1 MNEWRATAPE
11 AVGCDAVD
19 EPAGLAAALA
29 LLRIGWDVAL
39 YERYAEVKAAGN
51 ILNLWP
57 QPQKALRAIGVDIE
71 DLGAPP
77 SRSYAAMTAGL
88 PLAQWSKG
96 RVTIIGDAAGD
107 GYPSQDG
114 LTFGSQAELAVY
126 NVLVELQRDFPVR
139 NAFAVLPL
147 PGARLRDT
155 AVRTPDFVVIG
166 NGRAVVIEVDGP
178 HHSGRNRRADDADRD
193 LHWRRCGVAT
203 IRIASEHAS
212 DPRSL
217 KARLEEELKRDLR
230 AT

>member
-1 MNEWRATAPE
+1 M
-11 AVGCDAVD
+11 
-19 EPAGLAAALA
+19 
-29 LLRIGWDVAL
+29 
-39 YERYAEVKAAGN
+39 
-51 ILNLWP
+51 
-57 QPQKALRAIGVDIE
+57 
-71 DLGAPP
+71 
-77 SRSYAAMTAGL
+77 
-88 PLAQWSKG
+88 
-96 RVTIIGDAAGD
+96 
-107 GYPSQDG
+107 
-114 LTFGSQAELAVY
+114 
-126 NVLVELQRDFPVR
+126 ELQRDFPVR

-147 PGARLRDT
+147 PSARLRDT

>member
-1 MNEWRATAPE
+1 MALAIARATAPLP
-11 AVGCDAVD
+11 AVS
-19 EPAGLAAALA
+19 AAWRL
-29 LLRIGWDVAL
+29 
-39 YERYAEVKAAGN
+39 KAA
-51 ILNLWP
+51 
-57 QPQKALRAIGVDIE
+57 
-71 DLGAPP
+71 
-77 SRSYAAMTAGL
+77 
-88 PLAQWSKG
+88 
-96 RVTIIGDAAGD
+96 DARQSPTNQARRERAGD

-139 NAFAVLPL
+139 NAFAMLPL

-155 AVRTPDFVVIG
+155 AVRTSDFVVIG

>member
-1 MNEWRATAPE
+1 MALAIARATAPLPAVSADWRLE
-11 AVGCDAVD
+11 AADARQS
-19 EPAGLAAALA
+19 PTNQA
-29 LLRIGWDVAL
+29 RR
-39 YERYAEVKAAGN
+39 ER
-51 ILNLWP
+51 
-57 QPQKALRAIGVDIE
+57 
-71 DLGAPP
+71 
-77 SRSYAAMTAGL
+77 
-88 PLAQWSKG
+88 
-96 RVTIIGDAAGD
+96 AGD